1 MEWKLCFGKLLR
13 GVACAFRILRRPVG
27 LFFVEHD
34 RPAGLGPAII
44 VTGEK

>member
-13 GVACAFRILRRPVG
+13 GVACAFRILRHLVG
-27 LFFVEHD
+27 IFFDD